1 MRMRSARAFR
11 SGTVAAV
18 IAWKL
23 AALALLPVALCCQ
36 AVMAADGTAVPAC
49 CEGGEHGAMCPMK
62 RGGRA
67 DESDAGQQQPRMLG
81 CNSLDDALIGM
92 VGLSGFTPDTF
103 ELASDALSGARVAE
117 TRYRAGSLAVAPSP
131 PPPRA

>member
-1 MRMRSARAFR
+1 MRVLSLRPFR
-11 SGTVAAV
+11 TGTVAAV

-36 AVMAADGTAVPAC
+36 AVMAADGTAAPAC

-62 RGGRA
+62 RGGPT
-67 DESDAGQQQPRMLG
+67 DDTDAGQEQPRMLG

-92 VGLSGFTPDTF
+92 VGLTGFTPDTF

-117 TRYRAGSLAVAPSP
+117 TRHSAGSLAVAPSP

>member
-1 MRMRSARAFR
+1 MRSVRTFR
-11 SGTVAAV
+11 TGTVVAV

-23 AALALLPVALCCQ
+23 AALALLPAALCCQ
-36 AVMAADGTAVPAC
+36 AVMTANGTSVPAC

-62 RGGRA
+62 RAGRT
-67 DESDAGQQQPRMLG
+67 DETDARQEQPRMLG

-92 VGLSGFTPDTF
+92 VGLTGFTPDTF
-103 ELASDALSGARVAE
+103 ELATDPLRTDWVVEVRLS
-117 TRYRAGSLAVAPSP
+117 AGSLVFAPTA